1 MNSVVNTQDPSGLIK
16 VAYLPREKETGLND
30 VKDERPS
37 ETIYSQG
44 MEKKRY
50 KNVKH
55 VHILRAKRVERAES
69 FLPPFLP
76 LNARCT
82 NKSKLSKAPREA
94 AVAQSFLHAYSEI
107 LVS

>member
-1 MNSVVNTQDPSGLIK
+1 MNTQDPSGLIK

-30 VKDERPS
+30 GKDERPS

-55 VHILRAKRVERAES
+55 VYILRAKRAEGGES
-69 FLPPFLP
+69 FLRHFSP
-76 LNARCT
+76 
-82 NKSKLSKAPREA
+82 
-94 AVAQSFLHAYSEI
+94 
-107 LVS
+107 